1 MKATGASEEQR
12 SMGAAVIADVLVN
25 AGISIWKAHRAETLA
40 QRQATAD
47 RLISQNS
54 WEDWDKI
61 K

>member
-1 MKATGASEEQR
+1 V
-12 SMGAAVIADVLVN
+12 GAAVLADVLVN
-25 AGISIWKAHRAETLA
+25 AGISVWKAHRAETLA
-40 QRQATAD
+40 QRQVAAD